1 MDRISQMNKTE
12 LRHFFKARRASLNID
27 EVSQRSRQINQ
38 NFIDNLLPKIYQ
50 KNSAKIFS
58 LYLSSYN
65 EVSTEVIAQHFSKNG
80 IRFSYPKIVQ
90 KNHPLDF
97 ILADKLQTL
106 KPNQFFQKIFEPV
119 DGKKVHP
126 DFIILPLLAFDPDLS
141 RLGMGGGFF
150 DRTIEC
156 LKRQNSA
163 IITIGLGYQFQR
175 TGEIMYTENTD
186 QRLDFVVTEKIIFS
200 PS

>member
-38 NFIDNLLPKIYQ
+38 NFIDNLLPKIYK

-106 KPNQFFQKIFEPV
+106 KPNQFFLFRIFRTIFFEY
-119 DGKKVHP
+119 
-126 DFIILPLLAFDPDLS
+126 PLLYSCSFVAFS
-141 RLGMGGGFF
+141 CVNR
-150 DRTIEC
+150 
-156 LKRQNSA
+156 KS
-163 IITIGLGYQFQR
+163 Y
-175 TGEIMYTENTD
+175 Y
-186 QRLDFVVTEKIIFS
+186 
-200 PS
+200 